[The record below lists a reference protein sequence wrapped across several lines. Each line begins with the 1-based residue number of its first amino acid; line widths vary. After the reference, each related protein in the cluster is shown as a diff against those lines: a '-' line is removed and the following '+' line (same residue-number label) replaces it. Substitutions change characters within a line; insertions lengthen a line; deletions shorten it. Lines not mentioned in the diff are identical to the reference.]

1 MCELFAMS
9 ASEPHTVR
17 YELDLFAA
25 EGGEKHR
32 NRDGWGI
39 LFAQDRDAYL
49 FREPDPAAT
58 SELTRMVVRNERPC
72 RHLMAH
78 VRRASAGEP
87 ALANTHPFDRV
98 VHGRR
103 NAFAHNG
110 DLPGIEDREDAR
122 AFIPQRIGDTDSEL
136 AFLMLLDRLS
146 RAGATDTGARLDV
159 FARFA
164 AEMRELG
171 SSNFLFFDGEYLFV
185 HADRRRF
192 ETEGGLTEPR
202 EPGLNIR
209 SFDESHRG
217 RGWETSGASIEEISG
232 PLHLFASVPLDPE
245 GWEPL
250 ARGTCMVLK
259 DGAIH
264 ARRPA

>member
-9 ASEPHTVR
+9 ASVPHTVR

-78 VRRASAGEP
+78 VRRASAGKP

-98 VHGRR
+98 VNGRR

-122 AFIPQRIGDTDSEL
+122 EWIAHRIGDTDSEL

-146 RAGATDTGARLDV
+146 RAGASDAEARLDV

-192 ETEGGLTEPR
+192 ETETGLTEPR

-209 SFDESHRG
+209 SFDERHRG
-217 RGWETSGASIEEISG
+217 HKWETPGASIEEIGG

-250 ARGTCMVLK
+250 ARGTCILLK

-264 ARRPA
+264 ARHQG

>member
-9 ASEPHTVR
+9 ASVPHDVC

-49 FREPDPAAT
+49 FREPEPAST
-58 SELTRMVVRNERPC
+58 SELSKMVVRDEHPC

-78 VRRASAGEP
+78 VRRASAGRP

-103 NAFAHNG
+103 HAFAHNG
-110 DLPGIEDREDAR
+110 DLKGIEDHSDAR
-122 AFIPQRIGDTDSEL
+122 ECLPHRIGDTDSEL
-136 AFLMLLDRLS
+136 AFLMLL
-146 RAGATDTGARLDV
+146 ARLQAAGSSDAAARFDV
-159 FARFA
+159 FARFS

-171 SSNFLFFDGEYLFV
+171 SANFLFFDGEYLFV

-192 ETEGGLTEPR
+192 ETATGLTEPR

-209 SFDESHRG
+209 SFDDRHTG
-217 RGWETSGASIEEISG
+217 QKWEAAGASIDEISG

-245 GWEPL
+245 GWVPL
-250 ARGTCMVLK
+250 QRGTAMAVK
-259 DGAIH
+259 DGTIAAQRIG
-264 ARRPA
+264 

>member
-1 MCELFAMS
+1 MS
-9 ASEPHTVR
+9 ASAPHTVR

-58 SELTRMVVRNERPC
+58 SELSRMVVRNERPC
-72 RHLMAH
+72 KQLMAH
-78 VRRASAGEP
+78 VRRATAGEP
-87 ALANTHPFDRV
+87 ELANTHPFDRV
-98 VHGRR
+98 VSGRR

-110 DLPGIEDREDAR
+110 ELPGIEDRADTR
-122 AFIPQRIGDTDSEL
+122 ALIATRIGDTDSEL
-136 AFLMLLDRLS
+136 AFLLLLDRLS
-146 RAGATDTGARLDV
+146 VAETDIDT
-159 FARFA
+159 RFA
-164 AEMRELG
+164 VFTRFADDMRELG
-171 SSNFLFFDGEYLFV
+171 SANFLFFDGEYLFV

-192 ETEGGLTEPR
+192 ETPTGLSERR

-209 SFDESHRG
+209 SFDHSDCGSSWNSRG
-217 RGWETSGASIEEISG
+217 AGIGEISG
-232 PLHLFASVPLDPE
+232 PLHLFASVPLNPD

-250 ARGTCMVLK
+250 PRGTTLALK
-259 DGAIH
+259 DGAIV
-264 ARRPA
+264 ARRTG

>member
-1 MCELFAMS
+1 MCELVAMS
-9 ASEPHTVR
+9 ASGPHTVR
-17 YELDLFAA
+17 YELDLCAA
-25 EGGEKHR
+25 EGGERHR

-58 SELTRMVVRNERPC
+58 SELARMVVRDERPC
-72 RHLMAH
+72 KHLIAH

-87 ALANTHPFDRV
+87 ALANTYPFDRI
-98 VHGRR
+98 VHGKR

-110 DLPGIEDREDAR
+110 DLPGIEDHKDAR
-122 AFIPQRIGDTDSEL
+122 EFIPHRIGDTDSEL
-136 AFLMLLDRLS
+136 AFLMLLDRL
-146 RAGATDTGARLDV
+146 RGTKTTDAAERLDV

-171 SSNFLFFDGEYLFV
+171 SANFLFFDGEYLFV

-192 ETEGGLTEPR
+192 ETEDGLTEPR

-209 SFDESHRG
+209 SFDDSHRG
-217 RGWETSGASIEEISG
+217 DRWTARGASIEEISG

-250 ARGTCMVLK
+250 PRGTVIVLK
-259 DGAIH
+259 DGKTVSQSTN
-264 ARRPA
+264 

>member
-9 ASEPHTVR
+9 ASVPHKVR

-39 LFAQDRDAYL
+39 YFAQDRDAYL
-49 FREPDPAAT
+49 FREPDPAAS
-58 SELTRMVVRNERPC
+58 SELSRMVVRHERPC
-72 RHLMAH
+72 RQLMAH
-78 VRRASAGEP
+78 VRRASSGEP

-98 VHGRR
+98 VNGRR

-110 DLPGIEDREDAR
+110 DLPGIESHEGAQNW
-122 AFIPQRIGDTDSEL
+122 IPHRIGDTDSEL
-136 AFLMLLDRLS
+136 AFLMLLDRLRGS
-146 RAGATDTGARLDV
+146 ESADAAARLDV

-164 AEMRELG
+164 SEMRDLG
-171 SSNFLFFDGEYLFV
+171 SANFLFFDGEYLFV

-192 ETEGGLTEPR
+192 ETEDGLTEPR

-209 SFDESHRG
+209 SFDESHQG
-217 RGWETSGASIEEISG
+217 HAWNAHGASIDEISG
-232 PLHLFASVPLDPE
+232 PLHLFASVPLDRE
-245 GWEPL
+245 GWRPL
-250 ARGTCMVLK
+250 PRGTAMALK
-259 DGAIH
+259 DGKIVSQSLG
-264 ARRPA
+264 

>member
-9 ASEPHTVR
+9 ASVPHRVR
-17 YELDLFAA
+17 YQLDLFAA
-25 EGGEKHR
+25 EGGERHR

-58 SELTRMVVRNERPC
+58 SELSQMVVRNARPC
-72 RHLMAH
+72 KHLIAH
-78 VRRASAGEP
+78 VRRASRGKP

-98 VHGRR
+98 ADGRR

-122 AFIPQRIGDTDSEL
+122 EWIPHRIGDTDSEL
-136 AFLMLLDRLS
+136 AFLMLLDRLR
-146 RAGATDTGARLDV
+146 RAGSGDVAVRLDV

-164 AEMRELG
+164 SEMRDLG
-171 SSNFLFFDGEYLFV
+171 SSNFLFFDGDYLFV

-192 ETEGGLTEPR
+192 ETEDGLTEPR

-209 SFDESHRG
+209 TFHEKDFGDRWNAH
-217 RGWETSGASIEEISG
+217 GASIEQISG
-232 PLHLFASVPLDPE
+232 PLHLFASVPLDQE

-250 ARGTCMVLK
+250 PRGTAMVLR
-259 DGAIH
+259 DGKIVSQCMS
-264 ARRPA
+264 

>member
-1 MCELFAMS
+1 
-9 ASEPHTVR
+9 
-17 YELDLFAA
+17 
-25 EGGEKHR
+25 
-32 NRDGWGI
+32 
-39 LFAQDRDAYL
+39 
-49 FREPDPAAT
+49 
-58 SELTRMVVRNERPC
+58 MVVRNERPC

>member
-9 ASEPHTVR
+9 ASVPHTVR

-25 EGGEKHR
+25 EGGERHR

-49 FREPDPAAT
+49 FREPDPAST
-58 SELTRMVVRNERPC
+58 SELAKMVVRDAPVSK
-72 RHLMAH
+72 HLIAH
-78 VRRASAGEP
+78 VRRASSGKP

-98 VHGRR
+98 VDGRR
-103 NAFAHNG
+103 FAFAHNG
-110 DLPGIEDREDAR
+110 DLPGIENREDAR
-122 AFIPQRIGDTDSEL
+122 AFIPHRIGDTDSEL
-136 AFLMLLDRLS
+136 AFLMLLDRLHT
-146 RAGATDTGARLDV
+146 AKATETEARLQV

-171 SSNFLFFDGEYLFV
+171 SSNFLFFDGEHLLV

-192 ETEGGLTEPR
+192 ETEDGLTEPR

-209 SFDESHRG
+209 TFDTKDSGDRWKSRG
-217 RGWETSGASIEEISG
+217 ATIERIDG

-245 GWEPL
+245 GWKPL
-250 ARGTCMVLK
+250 PRGTAMVLK
-259 DGAIH
+259 DGEILSEVAS
-264 ARRPA
+264 

>member
-9 ASEPHTVR
+9 ASVPHTVR

-58 SELTRMVVRNERPC
+58 SELSQMVVRNERPC
-72 RHLMAH
+72 KQLMAH
-78 VRRASAGEP
+78 VRRATAGNP

-98 VHGRR
+98 VNGKRT
-103 NAFAHNG
+103 AFAHNG
-110 DLPGIEDREDAR
+110 ELPGIEDRDDTQEL
-122 AFIPQRIGDTDSEL
+122 IPQRIGDTDSEL
-136 AFLMLLDRLS
+136 AFLLLLDRLGAS
-146 RAGATDTGARLDV
+146 GATDPAARLDV
-159 FARFA
+159 FARFS

-171 SSNFLFFDGEYLFV
+171 SSNFLFFDGERLFV

-192 ETEGGLTEPR
+192 ETEDGLTEPR

-209 SFDESHRG
+209 TFDESHQGHQWR
-217 RGWETSGASIEEISG
+217 SAGASIEAVKG

-245 GWEPL
+245 GWQPL
-250 ARGTCMVLK
+250 PRGTAMVLK
-259 DGAIH
+259 DGAIES
-264 ARRPA
+264 RIDG

>member
-9 ASEPHTVR
+9 ASVPHTVR

-49 FREPDPAAT
+49 FREP
-58 SELTRMVVRNERPC
+58 
-72 RHLMAH
+72 
-78 VRRASAGEP
+78 ASAGKP

-98 VHGRR
+98 VNGRR
-103 NAFAHNG
+103 HAFAHNG

-122 AFIPQRIGDTDSEL
+122 EWIAHRIGDTDSEL

-146 RAGATDTGARLDV
+146 RAGASDVEVRLDV
-159 FARFA
+159 FGRFA

-192 ETEGGLTEPR
+192 ETEDGLTEPR

-209 SFDESHRG
+209 SFDDRHRG
-217 RGWETSGASIEEISG
+217 DKWQTSGATIEEISG

-250 ARGTCMVLK
+250 ARGTAMALK
-259 DGAIH
+259 DGKIVSQYVS
-264 ARRPA
+264 